1 MLGDMSN
8 QAGTAAPWGALLA
21 LSLTVMV
28 SFGVILYGFSIFITD
43 AAAGADF
50 SKTLLSAA
58 YGGSVVTG
66 GLLAIPIG
74 SRVDRLGVRGAIT
87 LGGALGLVGMV
98 IFAAATSPWQVLLAW
113 WIFLGPAGA
122 MTFYEVAFVAVDQW
136 FTPAQ
141 RPRAIGALTLIG
153 GLAGIIFIPATQRLV
168 DWFGWRQTAFG
179 LGVLVLATAMATA
192 GVALRQVAPPHPGTM
207 PPDKDRGLQ
216 SQLLGDRRFVI
227 HTAAMVLIFFAAQGL
242 IAHRVA
248 LFDEGGFD
256 IGIVALWAAAAS
268 AFSLPGRWI
277 APLLAVRYRPGNV
290 QALATLLLAAATVLM
305 LDGTQSWQLGAH
317 FVLFGVAFGAV
328 LPLRAMTM
336 ADWFSGSNYG
346 ATMGSQWT
354 VTTVVGA
361 SGPVVVGLLRD
372 ITTDYRLPVAVLL
385 AALLAGAALLAAA
398 ARATTAQPIS
408 PG

>member
-1 MLGDMSN
+1 MDT
-8 QAGTAAPWGALLA
+8 QVGTAAPWRALLA
-21 LSLTVMV
+21 ISLTVMV

-74 SRVDRLGVRGAIT
+74 SRIDRLGVRGAIT
-87 LGGALGLVGMV
+87 LGGVLGFIGMV
-98 IFAAATSPWQVLLAW
+98 IFATATSPWQVLVAW
-113 WIFLGPAGA
+113 WLFLGPAGA

-136 FTPAQ
+136 FAPSQ
-141 RPRAIGALTLIG
+141 RPRALGALTLIG

-168 DWFGWRQTAFG
+168 DWVGWRETAFG
-179 LGVLVLATAMATA
+179 LGVLVLVTALATT
-192 GVALRQVAPPHPGTM
+192 GIALRNIAS
-207 PPDKDRGLQ
+207 PDPNPKPDGRKRGLQ
-216 SQLLGDRRFVI
+216 RELLGDQRFTI
-227 HTAAMVLIFFAAQGL
+227 HTAAMVLVFFAAQGL

-248 LFDEGGFD
+248 VFNEGGFD
-256 IGIVALWAAAAS
+256 LGTVALWAAAAS

-277 APLLAVRYRPGNV
+277 APLLAVRFKPGNV
-290 QALATLLLAAATVLM
+290 QALATVFLGVSTVLM
-305 LDGTQSWQLGAH
+305 LDATQSWQLGAH
-317 FVLFGVAFGAV
+317 FVLFGIAFGAV

-336 ADWFSGSNYG
+336 AEWFSGPNYG

-354 VTTVVGA
+354 VTTMVGA

-372 ITTDYRLPVAVLL
+372 ITADYRLPVAVLI
-385 AALLAGAALLAAA
+385 AALLAGAGLLAAA
-398 ARATTAQPIS
+398 ARATTARPRS

>member
-1 MLGDMSN
+1 MLFDMSN

-21 LSLTVMV
+21 MSLTVMV

-87 LGGALGLVGMV
+87 LGGVLGLIGMAV
-98 IFAAATSPWQVLLAW
+98 FATATSPWQVVVAW
-113 WIFLGPAGA
+113 WLFLGPAGA

-136 FTPAQ
+136 FTPSQ
-141 RPRAIGALTLIG
+141 RPRAIGTLTLIG

-168 DWFGWRQTAFG
+168 DWVGWRQTAFG
-179 LGVLVLATAMATA
+179 LGVLVLATALATV
-192 GVALRQVAPPHPGTM
+192 GVALRGVAL
-207 PPDKDRGLQ
+207 PDPKPRLLDKNRGLQ

-248 LFDEGGFD
+248 LFDEVGFD

-277 APLLAVRYRPGNV
+277 APLLAVRYKPGNV
-290 QALATLLLAAATVLM
+290 QALATLLLAASTVLM
-305 LDGTQSWQLGAH
+305 LDGTRPWQMGAH
-317 FVLFGVAFGAV
+317 FVLFGVSFGAV

-336 ADWFSGSNYG
+336 ADWFSGPNYG

-372 ITTDYRLPVAVLL
+372 ATTDYRLPMTVLL
-385 AALLAGAALLAAA
+385 SALLASAVLLAAA
-398 ARATTAQPIS
+398 ARATTGQPRS